1 MNKGNVS
8 KLHITCRPS
17 LSVESDTRRILF
29 SFVEWLVTSCEKQCS
44 WAQQAANTA
53 LYVVPQYALYY
64 VLPARQR
71 SINIIVVLC

>member
-8 KLHITCRPS
+8 RLRIICHPS

-29 SFVEWLVTSCEKQCS
+29 SFVKWLVTSCQKQCS
-44 WAQQAANTA
+44 WPQQAANTA
-53 LYVVPQYALYY
+53 FYVVPQYALYY

-71 SINIIVVLC
+71 STTIIVFLH